1 MATALEQKLSRRGTP
16 LYITQGVSPNFE
28 SHHPVAQNTTVV
40 LIHNMWGNH
49 RLLSRHVQ
57 LFNSLG
63 YTCVTFNLYQASSIK
78 DPHPFGW
85 FGRLAFMHQ
94 RWVEQIS
101 DVLDSVNGEKII
113 FAMSGPSISA
123 IIAAANRT
131 DITHLI
137 CDSGPFKE
145 IWSCT
150 YRLLT
155 QIWHISTAPLRLI
168 FTTVSVLIWGPH
180 AFSRSQR
187 ALKNW
192 NKSIPILSIRGE
204 KDPLVFP
211 SNIDGIFKD
220 HKNLNIKIWQL
231 PEAHHLDALKMFPEK
246 YKECLKDFLKKSQ
259 N

>member
-16 LYITQGVSPNFE
+16 IYITPGVSKNP
-28 SHHPVAQNTTVV
+28 TVV
-40 LIHNMWGNH
+40 LVHNMWGNH
-49 RLLSRHVQ
+49 RILARHVE

-85 FGRLAFMHQ
+85 RGPLGFMHQ

-101 DVLDSVNGEKII
+101 DVLDSIDGKKII

-123 IIAAANRT
+123 ILAASERS

-150 YRLLT
+150 YRLFT
-155 QIWHISTAPLRLI
+155 QIWYMPTALFRALV
-168 FTTVSVLIWGPH
+168 TTVSLLIWGPN
-180 AFSRSQR
+180 AFTRSQR
-187 ALKNW
+187 ALQKW
-192 NKSIPILSIRGE
+192 NTSVPILSIRGE

-211 SNIDGIFKD
+211 ENIDGIFKD
-220 HKNLNIKIWQL
+220 HKKLDVTILQL
-231 PEAHHLDALKMFPEK
+231 PEAHHLDALKMFPELYREK
-246 YKECLKDFLKKSQ
+246 VESFLKKKNTQ
-259 N
+259 PTNT